1 MTDSIV
7 LTPEGYLELEQ
18 ELNELKNVRRP
29 EIIRALKEARAQGD
43 LSENADYDAARNDQA
58 KVEAQIKELEYQLE
72 HAIIADNKKTAGKV
86 SIGCTVTIAYAEDD
100 TEDFKLVGATEADI
114 FNNKISN
121 DSPLG
126 KAIFNHKKGDK
137 VMVESSNGGYEVT
150 IVNIA

>member
-72 HAIIADNKKTAGKV
+72 HAIIADNKKAAGKV
-86 SIGCTVTIAYAEDD
+86 SIGCTVTIAYDEDD
-100 TEDFKLVGATEADI
+100 TEEFKLVGAREADI

-137 VMVESSNGGYEVT
+137 VMVESPNGGYEVT